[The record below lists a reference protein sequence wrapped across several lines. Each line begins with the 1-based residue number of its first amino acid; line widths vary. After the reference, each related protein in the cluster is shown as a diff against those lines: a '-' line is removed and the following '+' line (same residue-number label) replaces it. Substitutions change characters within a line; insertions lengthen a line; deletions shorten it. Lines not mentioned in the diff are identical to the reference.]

1 MTSKALY
8 TQVYQALLPTIQQE
22 RECRAVVQRLLD
34 YYFQLNAISIALDEN
49 INVSPAQNNLLLTA
63 IERLSHQE
71 PIQYILGVA
80 PFLGRDFRVTPAV
93 LIPRPETEALVQYI
107 VDHHPQGGTRLLDIG
122 TGSGCI
128 AITLQQE
135 LSQAIVHA
143 LEVDPEALQIA
154 QENAKKLGAI
164 VHFIQADVL
173 HEPLPA
179 QKWDVIVSN
188 PPYVRIS
195 EQKHMQ
201 RSVLAYE
208 PAKALFVP
216 DEQPL
221 IFYEKIVA
229 LALRHL
235 ASAGK
240 LYLEINEV
248 FGQAVASL
256 LTDAGFESVCVV
268 KDLHEKDRWVA
279 GTFQR
284 EENSVQKHVCLLD
297 NGAKDAS

>member
-1 MTSKALY
+1 
-8 TQVYQALLPTIQQE
+8 
-22 RECRAVVQRLLD
+22 
-34 YYFQLNAISIALDEN
+34 
-49 INVSPAQNNLLLTA
+49 LLLAA

-71 PIQYILGVA
+71 PIQYVLGIT

-107 VDHHPQGGTRLLDIG
+107 IDHHPQGGKRVLDIG

-143 LEVDPEALQIA
+143 LEVDPEALQVA
-154 QENAKKLGAI
+154 QENAKKLGAM
-164 VHFIQADVL
+164 VHFIQADIL

-179 QKWDVIVSN
+179 QKWDIIVSN
-188 PPYVRIS
+188 PPYVRIA

-201 RSVLAYE
+201 RRVLAHE

-221 IFYEKIVA
+221 LFYQRIVA
-229 LALRHL
+229 LAPYHL
-235 ASAGK
+235 VLAGK

-248 FGQAVASL
+248 FGQVVASL
-256 LTDAGFESVCVV
+256 LIGAGFERVCVV
-268 KDLHEKDRWVA
+268 KDLHGKDRWVV
-279 GTFQR
+279 GTFER
-284 EENSVQKHVCLLD
+284 ERNSIHKHICL
-297 NGAKDAS
+297 